1 MDKPNF
7 EIKNIH
13 NPKESLE
20 EKIIVGKCP
29 ECNGD
34 LVQRYG
40 KYEKFYACSNYPT
53 CKYIKQE
60 ERQVIEICKC
70 PQCDDGIII
79 EKSTKKGKVYYGCNN
94 YPKCSYVVWD
104 YPVSGNTIQNKKI
117 DISNND
123 EIKIDN
129 QKYADETNQKLEK
142 YSEQFKQGYREDL
155 QMEFR
160 SSWEANIARILNH
173 LKIEYT
179 FEKDMYRLKSNVY
192 DPKYKFA
199 SRSYIPDFI
208 LKNGIVLEVKGN
220 YDLRSLKNLELF
232 AKLYPNETLKI
243 IDSDIYYLLSKKY
256 SAVIENWE
264 EKAKITSFTIPVVGI
279 NMKGR
284 KSFVDKLNIDDDL
297 YLERESTNDYDKN
310 AIKVL
315 DKGNNH
321 IGYIPSDYAVIY
333 APKIDAGIKYT
344 LKLKKKE
351 DKRLEVFIKANN
363 LDEID
368 ITSIIEVF

>member
-40 KYEKFYACSNYPT
+40 KYGKFYACSNYPT

-60 ERQVIEICKC
+60 ERQVVEICKC